1 MSNSKKGDI
10 SFYIILALIIILSV
24 AGTIYA
30 IKRHNNVDKS
40 PVINTP
46 KEEEEVLPY
55 LTFKE
60 VPSSSTVDIFKK
72 YPINSLKI
80 NYSNDTVSI
89 SGLKDKEVETKINK
103 KLATLDAKKN
113 EYDNRNCY
121 VNFNMSNVL
130 SISCKEE
137 TINVNLIDGEDLK
150 IEEIFNKDTDI
161 SSIILKGIYDTY
173 CSWNGCTYNEEYAT
187 EDYYNEIDED
197 IVEKMQNIKNNNYK
211 IKLYENS
218 LNILYPQESDTYDN
232 LDTSIQFS
240 DFIDS
245 ITIYDRFLKDDIYET
260 KVTDYCTPNS
270 CYYKIN
276 KNEEDDVYYIKEF
289 LNSKTFLNYRIYN
302 STRIDILSN
311 DKLSENVELNL
322 EEFNK
327 KIKDE
332 IIKKENLNTK
342 GNNYTNL
349 DIYVDI
355 YYHTSK
361 DYQILYSITSQE
373 FTKED
378 FAKNRLES
386 MYTNYN
392 CIKEKRIDKINML
405 VDTNNNVTYLDNNPA
420 NKYRL
425 FETRLYNHILKS
437 LEDEANDAFTYY
449 NDCDIADNYEECISK
464 RDYHDLIK
472 EASYAIDEEKNILY
486 MYEEK
491 PGIGMAESYVNAG
504 VSLDIFKEETSNNFD
519 ESQNENTDLN

>member
-1 MSNSKKGDI
+1 MSNSKKDDI
-10 SFYIILALIIILSV
+10 AFYIILALIIILSIT
-24 AGTIYA
+24 GTIFA
-30 IKRHNNVDKS
+30 IKRHNNGDKP

-46 KEEEEVLPY
+46 KEEEVLPY

-150 IEEIFNKDTDI
+150 IEEIFNKDTDL

-437 LEDEANDAFTYY
+437 LEDEANDDFTYY
-449 NDCDIADNYEECISK
+449 NNCDIADNYEECISK

-486 MYEEK
+486 MYEVK
-491 PGIGMAESYVNAG
+491 PGIGMAESYVR
-504 VSLDIFKEETSNNFD
+504 TSIPLAIFD
-519 ESQNENTDLN
+519 EEAVIYY